1 MENKVEVELV
11 NAKIYDFKTNDGSV
25 IQGLKIY
32 YYDNEIKEGSITGDI
47 VSSFFNSDKISNYKE
62 VFETLKNYYLD
73 KKRGGEVPTIILY
86 FTIKSINS
94 KPTITKI
101 DLA

>member
-1 MENKVEVELV
+1 MENKVEVELA

-32 YYDNEIKEGSITGDI
+32 YFDNEIKEGSITGDI
-47 VSSFFNSDKISNYKE
+47 QSSFFNSEKISNYKE
-62 VFETLKNYYLD
+62 VFDRLKEHYLD
-73 KKRGGEVPTIILY
+73 KKRSGLIPTIILY
-86 FTIKSINS
+86 FTVKSINS
-94 KPTITKI
+94 KPVITKI